1 MVDGGCCCYCHRLR
15 ATGLQGTLPPKRSPG
30 CCAATAAGSGLGLRA
45 TADLHAGDLIL
56 ISPPLAVV
64 YGANRAPPPNQAL
77 VAALR
82 RSLSSLGAAEARWVR
97 LLRGGHGSSSDVP
110 QALLQEAQELLLLP
124 RGQLGGE
131 EQRGPQGGEGQL
143 GAVSGAG
150 AVVDAEVVAEAAG
163 YSPVGLNPGNA
174 TASPAAC
181 ATAVSAATAIH
192 APAMGHPHSHA
203 AHFHQAACVTA
214 PVPDSLCYSPVH

>member
-150 AVVDAEVVAEAAG
+150 AVVDAEVVAEERLGAAFAVVELVAERFVVG
-163 YSPVGLNPGNA
+163 HGSLFIAGVSGSCSPGSGREKPARRANA
-174 TASPAAC
+174 LAGRIARGVP
-181 ATAVSAATAIH
+181 
-192 APAMGHPHSHA
+192 PMG
-203 AHFHQAACVTA
+203 
-214 PVPDSLCYSPVH
+214 